1 MIKNNLLQNSFLL
14 SGVLIDFISIP
25 VTVGF
30 TSATSVIIGSSQFGS
45 LLGLKISSNGFFDT
59 MTKLVQNIQDT
70 RFSDLGLG
78 VGCIAALLLLRVSN
92 KCCFYIKIMSIFFIN
107 RNSKTSNSTKKALNR
122 PKVNN
127 PSTTLFG

>member
-92 KCCFYIKIMSIFFIN
+92 KCCFYIKIMSIFFY
-107 RNSKTSNSTKKALNR
+107 
-122 PKVNN
+122 
-127 PSTTLFG
+127 